1 MWRSLLAV
9 LGGTLLV
16 GPTHG
21 SKPQSIEGVWQAVQ
35 VSITA
40 PSPRIIPIPAPRANL
55 TILTATHYSR
65 VEVHAE
71 GARPTLS
78 NPANATAEELRAAW
92 GPLFSE
98 AGIYDISGNVI
109 TLRPIV
115 AKNPDAMASGA
126 FTSHT
131 FRLQGDTLWVTPQR
145 SQHGPVSNP
154 ATIKL
159 VRVE

>member
-1 MWRSLLAV
+1 MWRPLLAV
-9 LGGTLLV
+9 VSGILLA
-16 GPTHG
+16 GPTHE

-35 VSITA
+35 WSVTA
-40 PSPRIIPIPAPRANL
+40 PSPRITPIPAPRANL

-78 NPANATAEELRAAW
+78 NPASASAEELRAAW
-92 GPLFSE
+92 GPLVSE
-98 AGIYDISGNVI
+98 AGSYEVTGNVI

-115 AKNPDAMASGA
+115 AKNPDGMVSGA

-145 SQHGPVSNP
+145 SQHGPASSP